1 METIIESMGM
11 RGAWCM
17 QLMIVEWLAY
27 SSKVANV
34 IQDRNIVIKNLHYVD
49 VLKEIL
55 AVSYGGL

>member
-27 SSKVANV
+27 SSKVAHA
-34 IQDRNIVIKNLHYVD
+34 IQDNNIVKKNLHYVD